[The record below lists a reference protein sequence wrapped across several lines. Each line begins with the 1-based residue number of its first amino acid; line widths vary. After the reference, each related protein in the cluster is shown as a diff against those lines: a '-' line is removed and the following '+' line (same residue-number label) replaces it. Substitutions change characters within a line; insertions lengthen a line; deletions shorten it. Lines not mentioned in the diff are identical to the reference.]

1 MTKRKN
7 IMEFVTKVIN
17 KFSKFSKHQRMFVS
31 YLVILAAILIFL
43 PIIKYSPNNSVVNDS
58 WYKVWLLWWNFFKTM
73 IIILVSMVAL
83 LGWNV
88 SFKFKNFIIN
98 YFWFKE
104 NDALVNFG
112 LLWIVATSFI
122 SIWDTINTV
131 NDVTQ
136 TISKTSSYYFIQI
149 FILIGLVLTV
159 ISVVKHAKESSGKTK
174 IVNIVND
181 DAVKDMQNKRSLKW
195 LFEGDE

>member
-7 IMEFVTKVIN
+7 IMELVTKVIN
-17 KFSKFSKHQRMFVS
+17 KFSKFSKHQKMFVS
-31 YLVILAAILIFL
+31 YLILLAVFLILL
-43 PIIKYSPNNSVVNDS
+43 PIINVSPVNEQ
-58 WYKVWLLWWNFFKTM
+58 WYNVWLLWWNFFKTM

-104 NDALVNFG
+104 NDALVNFW
-112 LLWIVATSFI
+112 LLWIIATSFI

-181 DAVKDMQNKRSLKW
+181 DAVKDMQNKRSLKG

>member
-7 IMEFVTKVIN
+7 IIESIGKVLA
-17 KFSKFSKHQRMFVS
+17 KFSKFSKHQKLFVS
-31 YLVILAAILIFL
+31 YLILLATFLILL
-43 PIIKYSPNNSVVNDS
+43 PIINVSPVNDQ
-58 WYKVWLLWWNFFKTM
+58 WYNVRLIWWNFFKTM
-73 IIILVSMVAL
+73 IIILVSMIVL
-83 LGWNV
+83 FGWNI
-88 SFKFKNFIIN
+88 SFRFKNFIIN

-112 LLWIVATSFI
+112 LLWIVATSLI

-195 LFEGDE
+195 LFEWDEW

>member
-1 MTKRKN
+1 
-7 IMEFVTKVIN
+7 
-17 KFSKFSKHQRMFVS
+17 MFVS
-31 YLVILAAILIFL
+31 YLIILAACLVLL
-43 PIIKYSPNNSVVNDS
+43 PIINVSPVNEQ
-58 WYKVWLLWWNFFKTM
+58 WYNVRLLWWNFFKTM
-73 IIILVSMVAL
+73 IIIFASMLVL
-83 LGWNV
+83 FGWNV

-104 NDALVNFG
+104 NDALVNFW

-195 LFEGDE
+195 LFEGDEE